1 MSLSKGLR
9 ALARAPVRAKTLT
22 VDNLIVSG
30 YPSGGTEVT
39 EDAARKLSVV
49 DRCVEIL
56 SDSISKLPIYVFDS
70 RTRQRVDHPLL
81 YLLNT
86 RPNEA
91 MSPSVAKKLVE
102 TCRLEGGNGYLW
114 IVRDRRTARP
124 EELIPVPWRLVQP
137 WRDLAGRVWYD
148 VTHPVTGEAMRLPN
162 EDMVHVK
169 GASRDGLVGVS
180 VLKRASE
187 SVQAARAQ
195 QQYGLS
201 YYQNG
206 GQPSGVLKTESDI
219 GGYAKGPDGKPIQRT
234 DGSYVTKRDV
244 IRQEWERVHVGPS
257 NSHRVAILDLGL
269 SYEAMGGSNADA
281 QFVESQ
287 DISVKD
293 LARYFGIPLYKLGEG
308 KESYSSNEQNAIE
321 YVVGTLHP
329 IVTQYEEEL
338 SYKLLTDSELR
349 QGLEVRI
356 NLLGELRGDSAS
368 RAAWYKDMRETGV
381 FSVNDIR
388 ALEDLNPVPGG
399 DTHYASLNYVPLED
413 FQKLSTTRA
422 ESRPPSE

>member
-22 VDNLIVSG
+22 VDNLIASG
-30 YPSGGTEVT
+30 YPSVGTEVT

-91 MSPSVAKKLVE
+91 MSPSVAKKLME

-338 SYKLLTDSELR
+338 SYKLLTDGELTA
-349 QGLEVRI
+349 GVEVRL
-356 NLLGELRGDSAS
+356 NMMAELKGDTAA
-368 RAAWYKDMRETGV
+368 RAAWYKAMLEEGSL
-381 FSVNDIR
+381 SVNEVR
-388 ALEDLNPVPGG
+388 ALEDLPDIPGG
-399 DTHYASLNYVPLED
+399 DEHRASLNYVPLSRWPE
-413 FQKLSTTRA
+413 LSMLRA
-422 ESRPPSE
+422 GGGGTE

>member
-22 VDNLIVSG
+22 VDNLIASG

-91 MSPSVAKKLVE
+91 MSPSVAKKLME

-219 GGYAKGPDGKPIQRT
+219 GGYAKGPDGKPLQRQ

-244 IRQEWERVHVGPS
+244 IRQEWERIHMGPS

-287 DISVKD
+287 DVSVKD

-338 SYKLLTDSELR
+338 SYKLLTDGELTAGVELR
-349 QGLEVRI
+349 L
-356 NLLGELRGDSAS
+356 NMMAELKGDTTT
-368 RAAWYKDMRETGV
+368 RAAWYKAMLEEGPL
-381 FSVNDIR
+381 SVNEVR
-388 ALEDLNPVPGG
+388 ALEDLPDIPGG
-399 DTHYASLNYVPLED
+399 DEHRASLNYVPLSRWPE
-413 FQKLSTTRA
+413 LSMLRA
-422 ESRPPSE
+422 GGGGTE

>member
-22 VDNLIVSG
+22 VDNLIASG

-91 MSPSVAKKLVE
+91 MSPSVAKKLME

-219 GGYAKGPDGKPIQRT
+219 GGYAKGPDGKPLQRQ

-244 IRQEWERVHVGPS
+244 IRQEWERIHMGPS

-287 DISVKD
+287 DVSVKD

-338 SYKLLTDSELR
+338 SYKLLTD
-349 QGLEVRI
+349 
-356 NLLGELRGDSAS
+356 GELTAGVKLRLNMMAELKGDTTA
-368 RAAWYKDMRETGV
+368 RAAWYKAMLEEGPL
-381 FSVNDIR
+381 SVNEVR
-388 ALEDLNPVPGG
+388 ALEDLPDIPGG
-399 DTHYASLNYVPLED
+399 DEHRASLNYVPLSRWPE
-413 FQKLSTTRA
+413 LSMLRA
-422 ESRPPSE
+422 GGGGTE

>member
-9 ALARAPVRAKTLT
+9 SLARAPVRGKSLT
-22 VDNLIVSG
+22 AADLIAAG
-30 YPSGGTEVT
+30 YPASGTEVPD
-39 EDAARKLSVV
+39 EGARKLSVV
-49 DRCVEIL
+49 DRCIEIL
-56 SDSISKLPIYVFDS
+56 SDSMAKLPVYLFDS
-70 RTRQRVDHPLL
+70 RTRERIDHPLL
-81 YLLNT
+81 YLLNV

-91 MSPSVAKKLVE
+91 MTPSVAKKLME

-114 IVRDRRTARP
+114 ILRDPSTGRVR
-124 EELIPVPWRLVQP
+124 ELIPVPWRLVQP

-148 VTHPVTGEAMRLPN
+148 VSHPVTGEAMRLPN

-169 GASRDGLVGVS
+169 GASRDGLVGIS
-180 VLKRASE
+180 VLRRASE
-187 SVQAARAQ
+187 TIQAARAQ

-206 GQPSGVLKTESDI
+206 GQPSGVLKTEADI

-244 IRQEWERVHVGPS
+244 IRQEWERVHMGPS

-269 SYEAMGGSNADA
+269 TYQPMAGSNADA

-293 LARYFGIPLYKLGEG
+293 LARYFGVPLYKLQEG
-308 KESYSSNEQNAIE
+308 KQSYSSNEQNAIE

-338 SYKLLTDSELR
+338 SYKLLTDRELTV
-349 QGLEVRI
+349 GVEVRI
-356 NLLGELRGDSAS
+356 NMMAELKGDTAA
-368 RAAWYKDMRETGV
+368 RAAWYKAMMQEGP
-381 FSVNDIR
+381 FSVNDVR
-388 ALEDLNPVPGG
+388 ALEDLPDVEGG
-399 DTHYASLNYVPLED
+399 DEHRASLNYVPLSLWPE
-413 FQKLSTTRA
+413 LSRLRA
-422 ESRPPSE
+422 ERGYLQ

>member
-22 VDNLIVSG
+22 VDNLIASG

-91 MSPSVAKKLVE
+91 MSPSVAKKLME

-219 GGYAKGPDGKPIQRT
+219 GGYAKGPDGKPLQRQ

-244 IRQEWERVHVGPS
+244 IRQEWERIHMGPS

-287 DISVKD
+287 DVSVKD

-321 YVVGTLHP
+321 YVVDTLHP

-338 SYKLLTDSELR
+338 SYKLLTD
-349 QGLEVRI
+349 
-356 NLLGELRGDSAS
+356 GELTAGVKLRLNMMAELKGDTTA
-368 RAAWYKDMRETGV
+368 RAAWYKAMLEEGPL
-381 FSVNDIR
+381 SVNEVR
-388 ALEDLNPVPGG
+388 ALEDLPDIPGG
-399 DTHYASLNYVPLED
+399 DEHRASLNYVPLSRWPE
-413 FQKLSTTRA
+413 LSMLRA
-422 ESRPPSE
+422 GGGGTE